1 MQLKKARSGLL
12 VLEVGLLLVDE
23 LVDAGQSP
31 NYRLVLLVLV
41 VQHLRVLE
49 VLDEAPQ
56 ALQAGVSK
64 LANLLPNRSTFSL
77 LKRAQRRLWKC
88 R

>member
-41 VQHLRVLE
+41 VQFCQPVER
-49 VLDEAPQ
+49 
-56 ALQAGVSK
+56 GV
-64 LANLLPNRSTFSL
+64 
-77 LKRAQRRLWKC
+77 
-88 R
+88 